1 MRARHTWYGAAGS
14 SCLADPCRSDKQPA
28 QWVGLPYVQWVG
40 AAAIR
45 TRGSLVGTG
54 KPSGGLARPGGLG
67 RSSRHWGQG
76 GVQLGS
82 LVGRPWAMWP
92 PWAWAGPLFCP
103 TQALLGPEGPD
114 ATQSSGTWITASA
127 RSPPAPGPSL
137 AAGVTLS
144 PQPLPP
150 RSTWHP
156 ASARAGPSAWDALPL
171 PLLPGPLRLGLPDDG
186 AQLPFLTRC
195 RHCLVTLTFL
205 WVLTFSL
212 PSLITRNLP
221 KVPQPGRR
229 PFRSARGPRRTPA
242 RRHARPCLHQ
252 LTPVFSLLPPCTQ
265 TSPRPD
271 TSGTCGK
278 LEVEREQLTGQAA
291 SAAGPPEQCPS
302 PRGIGPRGAARK
314 TILPSVRRSRR
325 QSRQGSD
332 YEGGGVGARGLRRPG
347 DQGEKTHAAGV
358 GWGRAYE
365 ELPGTGRSPELG
377 FVG

>member
-156 ASARAGPSAWDALPL
+156 ASARAGPSAWDTLPL

-242 RRHARPCLHQ
+242 RRHAPTLY
-252 LTPVFSLLPPCTQ
+252 PDLP
-265 TSPRPD
+265 TS
-271 TSGTCGK
+271 
-278 LEVEREQLTGQAA
+278 
-291 SAAGPPEQCPS
+291 
-302 PRGIGPRGAARK
+302 
-314 TILPSVRRSRR
+314 
-325 QSRQGSD
+325 
-332 YEGGGVGARGLRRPG
+332 
-347 DQGEKTHAAGV
+347 
-358 GWGRAYE
+358 
-365 ELPGTGRSPELG
+365 
-377 FVG
+377 